1 MVKFIVTDDEVEP
14 DIPLRLSKPGIRV
27 ILA

>member
-1 MVKFIVTDDEVEP
+1 MVQFVVTEIEVEP
-14 DIPLRLSKPGIRV
+14 DIPLRLSNLGIRV